1 MKKIIRFSIVG
12 IASLAILFLFSY
24 MIAPNKTKEVSKQVL
39 VTSKKNILK
48 VRGKY
53 HETKFNSYQPSTNEI
68 WGIDVSH
75 HQREIKWNEIEN
87 NKPYFVFLKA
97 TEGTTHIDTKHKEYK
112 EKFSNLSIPTGSY
125 HFFSYSTSGTAQAKH
140 FLKHAEV
147 SKGNLIPV
155 LDVEFTNKMP
165 GKDEI
170 IKNVNQFIAHIVDEL
185 GVAPLIY
192 CECDFYEKYLKG
204 NLNNECNYWISD
216 FWREPKCDY
225 IFWQKTDKFQ
235 HKAFKGTI
243 DFNILKGDMNDLKTL
258 LIK

>member
-24 MIAPNKTKEVSKQVL
+24 MIVPNKTKEVSKQVL
-39 VTSKKNILK
+39 VSSKKNILK

-112 EKFSNLSIPTGSY
+112 EKFSYLSIPTGSY
-125 HFFSYSTSGTAQAKH
+125 RSEERRVGKECRSRWWAK
-140 FLKHAEV
+140 
-147 SKGNLIPV
+147 
-155 LDVEFTNKMP
+155 
-165 GKDEI
+165 
-170 IKNVNQFIAHIVDEL
+170 Q
-185 GVAPLIY
+185 
-192 CECDFYEKYLKG
+192 
-204 NLNNECNYWISD
+204 
-216 FWREPKCDY
+216 
-225 IFWQKTDKFQ
+225 
-235 HKAFKGTI
+235 
-243 DFNILKGDMNDLKTL
+243 
-258 LIK
+258 